1 MMVADRGNAIAFSG
15 YPENYRRT
23 RFEEERT
30 RIGDRLRNKDF
41 PAVLAFEAL
50 LDSEVDNSFT
60 AVTKAVGT

>member
-1 MMVADRGNAIAFSG
+1 MLISLQYLLVVAISFSG

-30 RIGDRLRNKDF
+30 RIGDHLQNKDF

-50 LDSEVDNSFT
+50 LDSALVLSP
-60 AVTKAVGT
+60 AAQLG